1 MGKRKLIVDV
11 DDTILVTTVK
21 RDYYNSTPI
30 PRMIK
35 KLNDLFDAGFEIVYF
50 TARGQISKEGDLA
63 RIEEEVRPDLED
75 WMDRHGVKR
84 TELIMG
90 KPYGDYYIDDKAMTP
105 ETFLETEFDS
115 QLEGRSGAALTRAGE
130 EVVKTCDNAEMQT
143 RWLKMAR
150 QLSLPVPRV
159 LSASPEGYRMQFIKG
174 DPAWKSLRS
183 NTVVRMV
190 SYIEFM
196 KGVPAL
202 PEFRGSFDSYVQR
215 SVRMLPED
223 LRGRV
228 VSVSQKWEDHCD
240 TQSSFCHGDLTL
252 DNVIDSP
259 TGPVLIDPSI
269 QKDIWSSYLIDVGRM
284 LQSLEWR
291 YEEKYKGAPV
301 DDSKD
306 VWRGYLLNRLDVPR
320 QLGDLMSLLIHCRI
334 LHHQYNHSTEDGN
347 RTLATIF
354 EILRRM

>member
-1 MGKRKLIVDV
+1 
-11 DDTILVTTVK
+11 
-21 RDYYNSTPI
+21 
-30 PRMIK
+30 
-35 KLNDLFDAGFEIVYF
+35 
-50 TARGQISKEGDLA
+50 
-63 RIEEEVRPDLED
+63 
-75 WMDRHGVKR
+75 
-84 TELIMG
+84 
-90 KPYGDYYIDDKAMTP
+90 MTP

-228 VSVSQKWEDHCD
+228 VSVSQKWADHCD

-269 QKDIWSSYLIDVGRM
+269 QKDVWSSYLIDVGRM

-306 VWRGYLLNRLDVPR
+306 VWRGYLLDRLDIPR

-334 LHHQYNHSTEDGN
+334 LHHQYNHSPEDGN